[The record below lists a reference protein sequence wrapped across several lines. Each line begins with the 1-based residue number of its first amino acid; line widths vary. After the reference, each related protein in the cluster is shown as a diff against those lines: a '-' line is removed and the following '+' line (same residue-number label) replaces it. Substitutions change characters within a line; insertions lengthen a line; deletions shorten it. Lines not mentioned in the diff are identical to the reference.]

1 MNSIKITVLV
11 LLVALGGCRPEVK
24 KVSQVAISKVKDMP
38 SQPRP
43 YKQLKWREKAINF
56 DQYVFDSNQRGE
68 FMPLIWLD
76 SSNRNVDQTTF
87 GLYTVIGDVRQGY
100 QAHPDFH
107 ESLTSLGALMSAGLS
122 GIDKTNQNGFN
133 FVKMSQNYFNSDTG
147 WNIMMNNKANV
158 RLINAHSESNGCTD
172 NISIFH

>member
-1 MNSIKITVLV
+1 MKSIKITVLV
-11 LLVALGGCRPEVK
+11 LLVALAGCRPEVK

-68 FMPLIWLD
+68 FMPLIWLT
-76 SSNRNVDQTTF
+76 SNRNVDQTTF

-107 ESLTSLGALMSAGLS
+107 ESTHFS
-122 GIDKTNQNGFN
+122 
-133 FVKMSQNYFNSDTG
+133 
-147 WNIMMNNKANV
+147 
-158 RLINAHSESNGCTD
+158 GCTD
-172 NISIFH
+172 ECRTFWY